1 MSKTL
6 LCLSGWAQKY
16 DGLEIVFAN
25 SSIKNSYKIN
35 SLDYSKTNSV
45 DKLFLELKENA
56 DCEIAMGWSLGGQ
69 ILIRAIASNIIN
81 PKLLILLASPFQ
93 MLKDYR
99 INSGMPQELYKK
111 ISNMLDSNSSD
122 MLKEFLTL
130 ISMNDRNAK
139 EIIKNL
145 AVDEKNFICIKFW
158 YEELCRFS
166 CFDLDMSQMP
176 PILYFHGSGDV
187 VVNINQKDYF
197 QKYCPNFKSIV
208 YDKCGHAPHLSR
220 LNEIRQAIEDEIKIL
235 QL

>member
-6 LCLSGWAQKY
+6 LCLSGWAQKH
-16 DGLEIVFAN
+16 DSLEIVFAN

-35 SLDYSKTNSV
+35 SLDYLKTDSV
-45 DKLFLELKENA
+45 DKLFLELKKNA

-69 ILIRAIASNIIN
+69 LLIRAVANNIIN

-93 MLKDYR
+93 MLKDSR

-111 ISNMLDSNSSD
+111 ISNMLDNNSSD

-145 AVDEKNFICIKFW
+145 AVDEKNFMQLKFW

-176 PILYFHGSGDV
+176 PILYFQGSGDV

-220 LNEIRQAIEDEIKIL
+220 LDEIRQAIEDEIKIL
-235 QL
+235 QF